1 MNLLMAAI
9 FAVHGA
15 PVNTTFVIG
24 AVVRAS

>member
-9 FAVHGA
+9 FAVHRV

-24 AVVRAS
+24 TVVQTS